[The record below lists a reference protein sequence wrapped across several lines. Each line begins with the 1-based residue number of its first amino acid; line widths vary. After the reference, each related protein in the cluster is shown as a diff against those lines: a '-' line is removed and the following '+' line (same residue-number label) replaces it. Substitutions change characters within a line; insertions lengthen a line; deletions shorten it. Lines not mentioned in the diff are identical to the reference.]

1 MRALLLIILI
11 TLPFQIKKCNT
22 ILPQTSKV
30 TTMKKSRDRKK
41 KCSKSFPIKITIG
54 NIYLSFCVCVWIYV
68 LSTPVLTAFL
78 KHYGKRCKAVITEN
92 ETSWRH
98 RYTTNNYQYEFIVRD
113 KTYTGNS
120 LIEVG
125 NEERIGDSIE
135 VLYFKHAPFFN
146 RPTSFYEDE

>member
-1 MRALLLIILI
+1 MGLHGFTDILQIII
-11 TLPFQIKKCNT
+11 
-22 ILPQTSKV
+22 
-30 TTMKKSRDRKK
+30 
-41 KCSKSFPIKITIG
+41 
-54 NIYLSFCVCVWIYV
+54 
-68 LSTPVLTAFL
+68 
-78 KHYGKRCKAVITEN
+78 
-92 ETSWRH
+92 
-98 RYTTNNYQYEFIVRD
+98 YEFMIGD

>member
-1 MRALLLIILI
+1 MGL
-11 TLPFQIKKCNT
+11 
-22 ILPQTSKV
+22 
-30 TTMKKSRDRKK
+30 
-41 KCSKSFPIKITIG
+41 KITIG
-54 NIYLSFCVCVWIYV
+54 NIYLSFCVCVWIYA

-92 ETSWRH
+92 GTSWVH
-98 RYTTNNYQYEFIVRD
+98 RYTPNNYKYEFMIGD

-125 NEERIGDSIE
+125 NKERVGDSIE

-146 RPTSFYEDE
+146 RPIYFYEDE

>member
-1 MRALLLIILI
+1 M
-11 TLPFQIKKCNT
+11 
-22 ILPQTSKV
+22 
-30 TTMKKSRDRKK
+30 
-41 KCSKSFPIKITIG
+41 KITIG
-54 NIYLSFCVCVWIYV
+54 NIYFSFCVCVMAYA
-68 LSTPVLTAFL
+68 LSTPVLTAL
-78 KHYGKRCKAVITEN
+78 LRHYGKRCKAVITEN

-98 RYTTNNYQYEFIVRD
+98 RYTTNDYQYEFMIGD

>member
-1 MRALLLIILI
+1 
-11 TLPFQIKKCNT
+11 
-22 ILPQTSKV
+22 
-30 TTMKKSRDRKK
+30 MKKSSDRKK

-54 NIYLSFCVCVWIYV
+54 NIYFSFCVCVMAYA
-68 LSTPVLTAFL
+68 LSTPVLTAL
-78 KHYGKRCKAVITEN
+78 LRHYGKRCKAVITEN